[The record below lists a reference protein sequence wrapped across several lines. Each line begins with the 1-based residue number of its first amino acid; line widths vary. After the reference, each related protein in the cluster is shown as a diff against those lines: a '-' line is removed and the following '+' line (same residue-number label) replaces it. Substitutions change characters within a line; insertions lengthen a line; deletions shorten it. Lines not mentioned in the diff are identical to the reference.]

1 MTNFTAPISSVA
13 DVFTA
18 HRLRHPK
25 ATIAVTVLA
34 VLGVLG
40 LATRGRRHVKR
51 RNPWVNLLVVL
62 PVKLAVWAMVISVVM
77 VAAGVYLVPRGVKYL
92 QARMDKS
99 K

>member
-1 MTNFTAPISSVA
+1 MPDFTAPISSVS
-13 DVFTA
+13 DVFTDY
-18 HRLRHPK
+18 RLRHPM

-62 PVKLAVWAMVISVVM
+62 PIKLTVWAMVTSVVV
-77 VAAGVYLVPRGVKYL
+77 VAAGVYLVPRALAYL
-92 QARMDKS
+92 QNAVGTS